1 MRYKGKSLSLERKD
15 PSQLGEI
22 LPQMLRIMHLSSG
35 MDEQL
40 VMRAWDKVTGA
51 GSYTLSKSMKNGVL
65 YCSISSSVVR
75 NQLFY
80 NRLAIVEAINN
91 EVKADPLYNGR
102 QGREP
107 LKILILK

>member
-40 VMRAWDKVTGA
+40 VMRAWDKVTGIYIVQVDEERDA
-51 GSYTLSKSMKNGVL
+51 VL
-65 YCSISSSVVR
+65 LHF
-75 NQLFY
+75 LF
-80 NRLAIVEAINN
+80 RGA
-91 EVKADPLYNGR
+91 
-102 QGREP
+102 
-107 LKILILK
+107 

>member
-22 LPQMLRIMHLSSG
+22 LPQMLRIMRLSSG
-35 MDEQL
+35 MEQL

-51 GSYTLSKSMKNGVL
+51 GPYTLSKSMKNGTL

>member
-1 MRYKGKSLSLERKD
+1 MRYKGKSVSMERKE
-15 PSQLGEI
+15 PSSMEELMPQL
-22 LPQMLRIMHLSSG
+22 LRVMRLSSG

-51 GSYTLSKSMKNGVL
+51 GPYTLSKSMKNGAL